1 MTDESLQPGEPA
13 APDANTIPDANA
25 LAAEAAQP
33 EPKEADPSPAAP
45 QEGEAPEKP
54 KGVQKRLDELT
65 RNWREA
71 QRQNEALLR
80 ILESQGKTPEQR
92 PEPVAPKTLA
102 DFNYDETQYQAHLM
116 QQATQ
121 QAVEAAKR
129 ELQAQAQR
137 EREIRRQQTFAQ
149 KQAEFAE
156 TVEDYRDVVFNESLP
171 ITPAM
176 AEVIQESDDGPALA
190 YHLGKNP
197 DLAARIAALP
207 PIAAAR
213 EMGRLEARLSAEKEK
228 AKAPVVSKAPPPV
241 PKIEAVE
248 PALNIRPD
256 DPASDALDI
265 REWVKKRDKQ
275 EAKRHG

>member
-13 APDANTIPDANA
+13 APDAT
-25 LAAEAAQP
+25 ETP
-33 EPKEADPSPAAP
+33 EPNVLTADAGEQTAKVADSSAAVNDTD
-45 QEGEAPEKP
+45 ESAAKP
-54 KGVQKRLDELT
+54 KGVAKRIDELT

-102 DFNYDETQYQAHLM
+102 DFNYDDTQYQAHLM

-137 EREIRRQQTFAQ
+137 DRELRRQQTFAQ

-156 TVEDYRDVVFNESLP
+156 TVEDYRDVVFNDNLP

-176 AEVIQESDDGPALA
+176 AEAIQESDDGPALA

-228 AKAPVVSKAPPPV
+228 AKAPVVSKAPPPP
-241 PKIEAVE
+241 PKIDAVE
-248 PALNIRPD
+248 PSVNVRPD
-256 DPASDALDI
+256 DPESDKLSI
-265 REWVKKRDKQ
+265 REWMVKREKQ
-275 EAKRHG
+275 VAKRNG